1 MREIQSFIQ
10 QHIVIAQDPRNGFI
24 DLRLMGT
31 DKKQFYSERIDT
43 FEKAFFSSPETT
55 GSDPYLKKISVAY
68 LMLTCWHLVY
78 QGSRCQFQFQT
89 TI

>member
-1 MREIQSFIQ
+1 
-10 QHIVIAQDPRNGFI
+10 
-24 DLRLMGT
+24 MGT

-89 TI
+89 TIWIFKLNHNGEIQGKTFFASE